1 MPNVYSHKKAPAKC
15 RACYSGQTKDDLL
28 TQYFFLIQI
37 VAILPDTT
45 SPKAKE
51 TVIFAESF

>member
-15 RACYSGQTKDDLL
+15 RACYSRQTKDDLL
-28 TQYFFLIQI
+28 TQYFFLSQI

-45 SPKAKE
+45 SPKARE
-51 TVIFAESF
+51 TESF